1 MSDLSR
7 KYGKTTPFKDDE
19 LFGVIS
25 DLTYPEIDDFIN
37 QYIIKGDVLPYEE
50 IFNTV
55 GVDYAP
61 YLSGEE
67 YSLGFTLEALTIDT
81 TVQKIK
87 ILDADKLDD
96 FGQKIGFKT
105 GDILLKLNNKLIP
118 KLSGMSDFFMQAKSS
133 LGDIKELSYTV
144 LRATET
150 VEEEVVLT
158 APVEAIFVEEE
169 HMLRFTDDPT
179 DEQLRIRGSW
189 LQAN

>member
-1 MSDLSR
+1 MCLDIKLRKLSNGQYGVQELMSDLSR

-87 ILDADKLDD
+87 ILESKLDY
-96 FGQKIGFKT
+96 FKKIYS
-105 GDILLKLNNKLIP
+105 DMANN
-118 KLSGMSDFFMQAKSS
+118 DQ
-133 LGDIKELSYTV
+133 
-144 LRATET
+144 
-150 VEEEVVLT
+150 
-158 APVEAIFVEEE
+158 
-169 HMLRFTDDPT
+169 
-179 DEQLRIRGSW
+179 
-189 LQAN
+189 N